1 VVWLSRDGFIIH
13 KNRMKKKLSHPPK
26 FGHWLL
32 SRIYGGGDHYTLI
45 GDFGEVY
52 SSIAK
57 EKGEYSASLWY
68 WGQILKLIPIFISNS
83 IYWSAQMIKNY
94 LKVALRNIRRHKGFS
109 FINIAGLA
117 IGLACCL
124 LITIWVLDEL
134 SYDKFHENA
143 TNLYRVEEDQHY
155 SGRIFYVYVTPY
167 PLGPA
172 LKAEIPDIIDATR
185 VVWTGGVLFKYE
197 DNTFFEDN
205 GRAVDPSFL
214 KMFTYPLVKGDK
226 NTALDSPF
234 SAVMSENLAEKYF
247 GKEDAIG
254 KVITL
259 NNQYEFTVTGV
270 MENVPHNTE
279 LQFDFLVPY
288 EILKRTGQTR
298 EEDFGSNSIFTFV
311 QLADGTPAEQVNQKI
326 FGFIRT
332 KNPESRTDLRLM
344 PFTKLHLHQYFG
356 YEKGAGAIQYVYIF
370 SVIAFIVLLIACIN
384 FMNLSTARSA
394 NRAKEVGLRKVV
406 GAMKGH
412 LVRQFYGESVVYAFI
427 ALIIA
432 VGIVLL
438 LLPAFSNLASKEL
451 SWSVAGIETIL
462 IGLLGITLFTGFVA
476 GSYPAMFLSSFQPAR
491 VLKGG
496 LFSGSGGA
504 RFRRVLVVV
513 QFALSI
519 LLIIG
524 TVVVYQQQNY
534 IKNMRLGWDKEHLVY
549 IPLRA
554 DTKKS
559 YNALK
564 QDLIQNPLVLNVTGT
579 SQMPTHIGSNS
590 GGAQWEGKDP
600 ELQILIG
607 FNSVDFDFI
616 ETLKIE
622 MADGRSFDKE
632 YSSDRSRSWI
642 VNEEVAQLMDKESV
656 IGERFSHVG
665 VDGTIIGVM
674 KNFHYQTLKNKIEPL
689 AIAVDTEDLNYMIVR
704 IPPEQVSTSLGFI
717 ENTWKRVIPT
727 YPFEYRFM
735 DERYDMMYRTE
746 QRIGTLLRYFAVLAV
761 FVACLG
767 LFGLASFMAEK
778 RTKEIGIRKVLG
790 ASVTQITRL
799 MCREFF
805 LLVIGANVIAWPV
818 AYFVMRTWLES
829 YAYRADLGFFVF
841 LGAMLL
847 ALFVAIL
854 SVGYQAVRA
863 ARANPADSL
872 RYE

>member
-1 VVWLSRDGFIIH
+1 M
-13 KNRMKKKLSHPPK
+13 KNNPFAPPK

-32 SRIYGGGDHYTLI
+32 SRIYGGGDHFTLI

-52 SSIAK
+52 AELAK
-57 EKGEYSASLWY
+57 ERGRSAASLWY
-68 WGQILKLIPIFISNS
+68 WIQIFKLIPIFFSNS
-83 IYWSAQMIKNY
+83 VYWSVQMIKNY
-94 LKVALRNIRRHKGFS
+94 LKIAFRNIRRHKGFS

-143 TNLYRVEEDQHY
+143 ANLYRVEEDQHY
-155 SGRIFYVYVTPY
+155 SGRTFYVYVTPY

-172 LKAEIPDIIDATR
+172 LKAEIPEIMDATR
-185 VVWTGGVLFKYE
+185 VVWTGGVLFKYA
-197 DNTFFEDN
+197 DNTYFEDY

-214 KMFTYPLVKGDK
+214 KMFTYPLIKGDK

-234 SAVMSENLAEKYF
+234 SLVITENLADKYF
-247 GKEDAIG
+247 GQDDPIG
-254 KVITL
+254 KVVTV
-259 NNQYEFTVTGV
+259 NNKYEFTVTGIL
-270 MENVPHNTE
+270 ENIPHNSY
-279 LQFDFLVPY
+279 LQFDFLIPY
-288 EILKRTGQTR
+288 EIMKMSGQTR
-298 EEDFGSNSIFTFV
+298 EEDFGTNSIYTFV
-311 QLADGTPAEQVNQKI
+311 QLPDGTPLEQANQKI

-344 PFTKLHLHQYFG
+344 PYTKLHLHEFFG
-356 YEKGAGAIQYVYIF
+356 YEKGAGAVQYVYIF

-406 GAMKGH
+406 GAVKGH
-412 LVRQFYGESVVYAFI
+412 LMRQFYGESVVYAFI
-427 ALIIA
+427 ALIFA
-432 VGIVLL
+432 VGIVTL
-438 LLPAFSNLASKEL
+438 LLPAFSNLSGKEL
-451 SWSVAGIETIL
+451 SWSVAGIATIL
-462 IGLLGITLFTGFVA
+462 IGLVGITLFTGLVA

-491 VLKGG
+491 VLKGS
-496 LFSGSGGA
+496 LFSRSGGA
-504 RFRRVLVVV
+504 RFRRVLVVA

-524 TVVVYQQQNY
+524 TAVVYQQQNF
-534 IKNMRLGWDKEHLVY
+534 IKNMRLGWEREHLIY

-554 DTKKS
+554 DTRKS

-564 QDLIQNPLVLNVTGT
+564 QELIQNPQVLNVTGA
-579 SQMPTHIGSNS
+579 SQLPTHIGSNS

-607 FNSVDFDFI
+607 FNSVDFDFV

-622 MADGRSFDKE
+622 MAEGRSFDKE
-632 YSSDRSRSWI
+632 RTSDQSQAWL
-642 VNEEVAQLMDKESV
+642 VNEEVAKLMNKDSV

-665 VDGTIIGVM
+665 MDGTIIGVM

-689 AIAVDTEDLNYMIVR
+689 AIAVNHEALNYMIIR
-704 IPPEQVSTSLGFI
+704 IPPEEVSASLGFI
-717 ENTWKRVIPT
+717 EKTWKRVIPA

-735 DERYDMMYRTE
+735 DERYDRMYRTE

-778 RTKEIGIRKVLG
+778 RTKEIGIRKILG
-790 ASVTQITRL
+790 ASVMQVTRL
-799 MCREFF
+799 LCKEFF
-805 LLVIGANVIAWPV
+805 LLVIAANVIAWPA
-818 AYFVMRTWLES
+818 AYFIMRKWLQS
-829 YAYRADLGFFVF
+829 YAYRADLGFFLFV
-841 LGAMLL
+841 GAMLL

-854 SVGYQAVRA
+854 SVGYQAIRA
-863 ARANPADSL
+863 ARSNPADSL

>member
-1 VVWLSRDGFIIH
+1 
-13 KNRMKKKLSHPPK
+13 MKSCGPV
-26 FGHWLL
+26 
-32 SRIYGGGDHYTLI
+32 TLI

-52 SSIAK
+52 AEIANG
-57 EKGEYSASLWY
+57 KGETAASLWY
-68 WGQILKLIPIFISNS
+68 WGQIVKLIPLFLSNS
-83 IYWSAQMIKNY
+83 IYWSVQMIKNY

-143 TNLYRVEEDQHY
+143 ANLYRVEEDQHY

-172 LKAEIPDIIDATR
+172 LKAEIPEIIDATR
-185 VVWTGGVLFKYE
+185 VVWTRGLLFKYE
-197 DNTFFEDN
+197 DHTFFEDS

-234 SAVMSENLAEKYF
+234 SVVLSEDLAEKYF
-247 GKEDAIG
+247 GENEPIG

-270 MENVPHNTE
+270 LENIPHNTE

-288 EILKRTGQTR
+288 EILKRMGQTQ
-298 EEDFGSNSIFTFV
+298 EEDFGSNSIYTFV
-311 QLADGTPAEQVNQKI
+311 QLPDGTPPEHVNQKI

-332 KNPESRTDLRLM
+332 KLPESRTDLRLM
-344 PFTKLHLHQYFG
+344 PFTRLHLHQFFG

-370 SVIAFIVLLIACIN
+370 SIIAFIVLLIACIN

-406 GAMKGH
+406 GAVKGH

-427 ALIIA
+427 ALIFA
-432 VGIVLL
+432 VGIVTL

-462 IGLLGITLFTGFVA
+462 IGLLGITLFTGLVA
-476 GSYPAMFLSSFQPAR
+476 GSYPAMFLSAFQPAR
-491 VLKGG
+491 VLKGN
-496 LFSGSGGA
+496 LFSGSGGSL
-504 RFRRVLVVV
+504 FRRVLVVV

-524 TVVVYQQQNY
+524 TGIVYQQQNY

-559 YNALK
+559 YNVLK
-564 QDLIQNPLVLNVTGT
+564 QELIQNPQVLNVTGT
-579 SQMPTHIGSNS
+579 SQLPTHIGSNS

-600 ELQILIG
+600 EFQILIG
-607 FNSVDFDFI
+607 FNAVDFDFT
-616 ETLKIE
+616 ETLKID
-622 MADGRSFDKE
+622 MVDGRRFSKE
-632 YSSDRSRSWI
+632 YTSDLSKAWI
-642 VNEEVAQLMDKESV
+642 VNEEVASLMNKDSV

-665 VDGTIIGVM
+665 EDGTIVGVM

-689 AIAVDTEDLNYMIVR
+689 AINVSLNRLNYLIAR
-704 IPPEQVSTSLGFI
+704 IPPEEVSASLGFI
-717 ENTWKRVIPT
+717 EKTWKRIIPN

-735 DERYDMMYRTE
+735 DERYDMMYRSE
-746 QRIGTLLRYFAVLAV
+746 QRIGTLLRYFAILAV

-778 RTKEIGIRKVLG
+778 RTKEIGIRKILG
-790 ASVTQITRL
+790 ASVIQVTRL
-799 MCREFF
+799 LCREFF
-805 LLVIGANVIAWPV
+805 LLVFVANVIAWPA
-818 AYFVMRTWLES
+818 AYFIMRKWLQS
-829 YAYRADLGFFVF
+829 YAYRADMGYFVF
-841 LGAMLL
+841 IGAMLL

>member
-1 VVWLSRDGFIIH
+1 
-13 KNRMKKKLSHPPK
+13 MKDRGIKPPR

-32 SRIYGGGDHYTLI
+32 CRIYGKGDHFTLI
-45 GDFGEVY
+45 GDFGEFYEEV
-52 SSIAK
+52 ARD
-57 EKGEYSASLWY
+57 KGRLSAFLWY
-68 WGQILKLIPIFISNS
+68 WSQIIRLLPTIISNNL
-83 IYWSAQMIKNY
+83 YWSVQMIKNY
-94 LKVALRNIRRHKGFS
+94 LKVALRNIRRYKGYS

-143 TNLYRVEEDQHY
+143 ANLYRVEEDQHY

-172 LKAEIPDIIDATR
+172 LKTEIPEIVDATR
-185 VVWTGGVLFKYE
+185 VVWPGGILFKYA

-214 KMFTYPLVKGDK
+214 KMFTFPLIRGDE
-226 NTALDSPF
+226 NTALDSPY
-234 SAVMSENLAEKYF
+234 SLLLAENLAKKYF
-247 GKEDAIG
+247 GEDDPIG
-254 KVITL
+254 KVVTL
-259 NNQYEFTVTGV
+259 NNQHEFTVRGV
-270 MENVPHNTE
+270 FENIPHNSY
-279 LQFDFLVPY
+279 LQFDFLIPY
-288 EILKRTGQTR
+288 EILKNSGQTR
-298 EEDFGSNSIFTFV
+298 EEDFGTNSIYTFV
-311 QLADGTPAEQVNQKI
+311 QLPDSTPPEQANQKI

-332 KNPESRTDLRLM
+332 KVPESRTDLRLM
-344 PFTKLHLHQYFG
+344 PYTKLHLHEFFG

-370 SVIAFIVLLIACIN
+370 SIIAFFVLLIACIN

-406 GAMKGH
+406 GALKRH
-412 LVRQFYGESVVYAFI
+412 LIRQFYGESVVYAFI
-427 ALIIA
+427 ALVFA
-432 VGIVLL
+432 VGIVTL
-438 LLPAFSNLASKEL
+438 LLPAFSNLSGKEL
-451 SWSVAGIETIL
+451 SWNVAGVATVL
-462 IGLLGITLFTGFVA
+462 IGLLGITLFTGLVA
-476 GSYPAMFLSSFQPAR
+476 GSYPAVVLSAFQPAR

-496 LFSGSGGA
+496 AWSGSGGA

-524 TVVVYQQQNY
+524 TAVVYQQLNY
-534 IKNMRLGWDKEHLVY
+534 IKTMRLGWDKEHLVY

-559 YNALK
+559 YSALK
-564 QDLIQNPLVLNVTGT
+564 QELIQNPQILNVTGT
-579 SQMPTHIGSNS
+579 SQLPIYISSNS

-607 FNSVDFDFI
+607 FNAVDFDFI

-622 MADGRSFDKE
+622 MADGRSFDKK
-632 YSSDRSRSWI
+632 YTSDQSQSWI
-642 VNEEVAQLMDKESV
+642 VNEEVAKLMNKDSV

-665 VDGTIIGVM
+665 VEGTIVGVM
-674 KNFHYQTLKNKIEPL
+674 KNFNYQSLRNKIEPL
-689 AIAVDTEDLNYMIVR
+689 AIVVDQNSLNYMIIR
-704 IPPEQVSTSLGFI
+704 IPPEEVSVSLGFI
-717 ENTWKRVIPT
+717 EKTWKRIMPS

-735 DERYDMMYRTE
+735 DDRYNMMYRSE
-746 QRIGTLLRYFAVLAV
+746 ERIGTLLRYFAVLAV

-790 ASVTQITRL
+790 ASVSQVTRL
-799 MCREFF
+799 LCKEFF
-805 LLVIGANVIAWPV
+805 LLVLMANVIAWPA
-818 AYFVMRTWLES
+818 AYFVMRKWLQS
-829 YAYRADLGFFVF
+829 YAYRVDLGYFVF
-841 LGAMLL
+841 IGALLL
-847 ALFVAIL
+847 ALFVALL
-854 SVGYQAVRA
+854 SVGYQAIRA
-863 ARANPADSL
+863 ARANPAESL

>member
-1 VVWLSRDGFIIH
+1 MRDQ
-13 KNRMKKKLSHPPK
+13 NVHPPR

-32 SRIYGGGDHYTLI
+32 CRIYEKGDHFTLI
-45 GDFGEVY
+45 GDFGEIY
-52 SSIAK
+52 EEMIND
-57 EKGEYSASLWY
+57 KGKTSAFLWY
-68 WGQILKLIPIFISNS
+68 WGQIIRLLPSIISNNV
-83 IYWSAQMIKNY
+83 YWSVQMVKNY
-94 LKVALRNIRRHKGFS
+94 LKVALRNIRRYKGYS

-134 SYDKFHENA
+134 SYDRFHENSA
-143 TNLYRVEEDQHY
+143 NLYRVEEDQHY

-172 LKAEIPDIIDATR
+172 LKAEIPEIMDATR
-185 VVWTGGVLFKYE
+185 VVWPGGVLFKRG
-197 DNTFFEDN
+197 DNSFFEDN

-214 KMFTYPLVKGDK
+214 KMFTYPLIKGDK
-226 NTALDSPF
+226 NSALDSPY
-234 SAVMSENLAEKYF
+234 SLLITEDLAKKYF
-247 GKEDAIG
+247 GEDNPIG

-259 NNQYEFTVTGV
+259 NNQHEFTVTGV
-270 MENVPHNTE
+270 LENIPHNSY
-279 LQFDFLVPY
+279 LQFDFLFPY
-288 EILKRTGQTR
+288 EILKRSGQTR
-298 EEDFGSNSIFTFV
+298 EQDFGTNSIYTFV
-311 QLADGTPAEQVNQKI
+311 QLPDGTPLGQANQKI

-332 KNPESRTDLRLM
+332 KIPESRTDLRLM
-344 PFTKLHLHQYFG
+344 AFTRLHLHEFFG
-356 YEKGAGAIQYVYIF
+356 YEKSAGAIQYVYIF

-406 GAMKGH
+406 GAVKGH

-427 ALIIA
+427 ALVFA
-432 VGIVLL
+432 VGIVTL
-438 LLPAFSNLASKEL
+438 LLPAFSHLSGKEL
-451 SWSVAGIETIL
+451 SWGVAGIATVL
-462 IGLLGITLFTGFVA
+462 IGLAGITLFTGLVA
-476 GSYPAMFLSSFQPAR
+476 GSYPAMFLSAFQPAR
-491 VLKGG
+491 VLKGS

-524 TVVVYQQQNY
+524 TAVVYQQLNY
-534 IKNMRLGWDKEHLVY
+534 IKTIRLGWDKEHLVY

-559 YNALK
+559 YSALK
-564 QDLIQNPLVLNVTGT
+564 QALIQNPQVLNVSGT
-579 SQMPTHIGSNS
+579 SQLPTYIGSNS

-607 FNSVDFDFI
+607 FNAVDFDFT

-622 MADGRSFDKE
+622 MAEGRSFDKE
-632 YSSDRSRSWI
+632 YAADHSKSWI
-642 VNEEVAQLMDKESV
+642 VNEEVAKLMDKDSV

-665 VDGTIIGVM
+665 VEGTIIGVM
-674 KNFHYQTLKNKIEPL
+674 KNFHYQNLRNKIEPL
-689 AIAVDTEDLNYMIVR
+689 AIVVDQDSLNYMIIR
-704 IPPEQVSTSLGFI
+704 IPPEGVSISLGFI
-717 ENTWKRVIPT
+717 EKTWKQIIPN

-735 DERYDMMYRTE
+735 DDRYDMMYRSE
-746 QRIGTLLRYFAVLAV
+746 ERIGTLLRYFAVLAV

-790 ASVTQITRL
+790 ASVPQITRL
-799 MCREFF
+799 LCKEFF
-805 LLVIGANVIAWPV
+805 LLVLMANVIAWPA
-818 AYFVMRTWLES
+818 AYFIMRKWLQS
-829 YAYRADLGFFVF
+829 YAYRVDLGYFAFI
-841 LGAMLL
+841 GAMLL

-854 SVGYQAVRA
+854 SVSYQAIRA
-863 ARANPADSL
+863 ARANPAESL

>member
-1 VVWLSRDGFIIH
+1 
-13 KNRMKKKLSHPPK
+13 MKKRLFSPPK

-32 SRIYGGGDHYTLI
+32 SRIYGGSDHFTLI

-52 SSIAK
+52 SYIAK
-57 EKGEYSASLWY
+57 EKGESAASLWY
-68 WGQILKLIPIFISNS
+68 WGQIVKLIPLFISNS
-83 IYWSAQMIKNY
+83 IYWSVQMIKNY

-134 SYDKFHENA
+134 SYDEFHENA
-143 TNLYRVEEDQHY
+143 ANLYRVEEDQHY
-155 SGRIFYVYVTPY
+155 SDRIFYVYVTPY

-172 LKAEIPDIIDATR
+172 LKTEVADIIDATR

-234 SAVMSENLAEKYF
+234 SAVLSEDLAEKYF
-247 GKEDAIG
+247 GDEDPIG

-259 NNQYEFTVTGV
+259 NNKYEFTVTGV
-270 MENVPHNTE
+270 MENIPHNTY
-279 LQFDFLVPY
+279 LRFDFLVPY

-298 EEDFGSNSIFTFV
+298 EEDFGSNSIYTFV
-311 QLADGTPAEQVNQKI
+311 QLADGTPAEQVNQQI
-326 FGFIRT
+326 SGFIKT
-332 KNPESRTDLRLM
+332 KVPESRTELRLM
-344 PFTKLHLHQYFG
+344 PFTKLHLHEFFG

-406 GAMKGH
+406 GALKGH

-427 ALIIA
+427 ALIFA
-432 VGIVLL
+432 VGIVTL
-438 LLPAFSNLASKEL
+438 LLPAFSRLSSKEL
-451 SWSVAGIETIL
+451 SWGVAGIETIFL
-462 IGLLGITLFTGFVA
+462 GLLGITLFTGLVA
-476 GSYPAMFLSSFQPAR
+476 GSYPAMFLSAFQPAR
-491 VLKGG
+491 VLKGS
-496 LFSGSGGA
+496 LFSGSGGSL
-504 RFRRVLVVV
+504 FRRVLVVV

-524 TVVVYQQQNY
+524 TAVVYQQQSY
-534 IKNMRLGWDKEHLVY
+534 IKNMRLGWNKEQLVY
-549 IPLRA
+549 LPLRA
-554 DTKKS
+554 DTRKS
-559 YNALK
+559 YNTLK
-564 QDLIQNPLVLNVTGT
+564 QELIQIPQVLNVTGT
-579 SQMPTHIGSNS
+579 SQLPTHIGSNS
-590 GGAQWEGKDP
+590 SDAQWEGKDP
-600 ELQILIG
+600 EFSILIG
-607 FNSVDFDFI
+607 FNPVDFDFT

-622 MADGRSFDKE
+622 MAEGRSFDKE
-632 YSSDRSRSWI
+632 HTSDLSQSWV
-642 VNEEVAQLMDKESV
+642 VNEEVAKLMNKDSV
-656 IGERFSHVG
+656 IGEKFNFQG
-665 VDGTIIGVM
+665 IDGTIVGVM
-674 KNFHYQTLKNKIEPL
+674 KNFHYQTLKNEIEPL
-689 AIAVDTEDLNYMIVR
+689 AIAVGPDYLNYMIVR
-704 IPPEQVSTSLGFI
+704 IPPEGVSTSLGFI
-717 ENTWKRVIPT
+717 EKTWKRVIPT
-727 YPFEYRFM
+727 FPFEYHFM
-735 DERYDMMYRTE
+735 DERYDMMYRAE

-778 RTKEIGIRKVLG
+778 RTKEIGIRKILG
-790 ASVTQITRL
+790 ASVVQVTRL
-799 MCREFF
+799 LCKEFF
-805 LLVIGANVIAWPV
+805 VLVFVANVIAWPA
-818 AYFVMRTWLES
+818 AYFAMRKWLQS
-829 YAYRADLGFFVF
+829 YAYRVDLGYFVF
-841 LGAMLL
+841 FGAMLL

-854 SVGYQAVRA
+854 SVGYQAIRA

>member
-1 VVWLSRDGFIIH
+1 MR
-13 KNRMKKKLSHPPK
+13 KKPITPPK
-26 FGHWLL
+26 LGHWLL
-32 SRIYGGGDHYTLI
+32 SRFYAGGDHFTLV

-52 SSIAK
+52 AEIAE
-57 EKGEYSASLWY
+57 EKGINKASLWY
-68 WGQILKLIPIFISNS
+68 WGQFMKLLPLFISNS
-83 IYWSAQMIKNY
+83 IYWSFQMIKNY
-94 LKVALRNIRRHKGFS
+94 LKVALRSIRRHKGFS

-143 TNLYRVEEDQHY
+143 ANLYRVEEDQHY
-155 SGRIFYVYVTPY
+155 SERIFYVYVTPY

-172 LKAEIPDIIDATR
+172 LKTEIADIIDATR
-185 VVWTGGVLFKYE
+185 VVWPGGVLFKYE

-214 KMFTYPLVKGDK
+214 KMFTFPLVKGDK

-234 SAVMSENLAEKYF
+234 SAVISEDLAEKYF
-247 GKEDAIG
+247 GEDDPLG

-259 NNQYEFTVTGV
+259 NNQYKFTVTGV
-270 MENVPHNTE
+270 LKNIPHNTY

-298 EEDFGSNSIFTFV
+298 EEDFGSNSIYTFV
-311 QLADGTPAEQVNQKI
+311 QLADGTPAEQVNQQI
-326 FGFIRT
+326 SGFIKT
-332 KNPESRTDLRLM
+332 KLPESRTELRLM
-344 PFTKLHLHQYFG
+344 PFSKLHLHEFFG

-370 SVIAFIVLLIACIN
+370 SIIAFIVLLIACIN

-406 GAMKGH
+406 GAIKGH
-412 LVRQFYGESVVYAFI
+412 LIRQFYGESVVYAFI
-427 ALIIA
+427 ALIFA
-432 VGIVLL
+432 AGIVTL
-438 LLPAFSNLASKEL
+438 LLPAFSNLSGKEL
-451 SWSVAGIETIL
+451 SWGVAGIETIL
-462 IGLLGITLFTGFVA
+462 VGLLGITLFTGFVA

-491 VLKGG
+491 VLKGS
-496 LFSGSGGA
+496 LFSGSGGSL
-504 RFRRVLVVV
+504 FRRILVVV

-524 TVVVYQQQNY
+524 TAVVYQQQGY
-534 IKNMRLGWDKEHLVY
+534 IKSMRLGWDREHLVY

-554 DTKKS
+554 DTRKS
-559 YNALK
+559 YNVLK
-564 QDLIQNPLVLNVTGT
+564 QELVRNPQVLNVTGT
-579 SQMPTHIGSNS
+579 SQLPTHIGSNS
-590 GGAQWEGKDP
+590 AGAEWEGKDP
-600 ELQILIG
+600 EFSILIG
-607 FNSVDFDFI
+607 FNSVDFDFT

-622 MADGRSFDKE
+622 MAEGRSFDKE
-632 YSSDRSRSWI
+632 HTSDLSRSWI
-642 VNEEVAQLMDKESV
+642 VNEEVAKLMSKDSV
-656 IGERFSHVG
+656 IGEGFNFQG
-665 VDGTIIGVM
+665 IDGTIVGVM
-674 KNFHYQTLKNKIEPL
+674 KNFHYQTLKNKIEP
-689 AIAVDTEDLNYMIVR
+689 IAFAVNQDYLNYMIIR
-704 IPPEQVSTSLGFI
+704 IPPENIPSSLGII
-717 ENTWKRVIPT
+717 EKTWKRVIPT

-735 DERYDMMYRTE
+735 DERFDMMYRTE
-746 QRIGTLLRYFAVLAV
+746 QRIGTLLKYFAILAV

-790 ASVTQITRL
+790 ASVAQIARL

-805 LLVIGANVIAWPV
+805 LLVIVANVIAWPT
-818 AYFVMRTWLES
+818 AYLVMRKWLQS
-829 YAYRADLGFFVF
+829 YAYRTDLGFFVF
-841 LGAMLL
+841 IGAMLL

-854 SVGYQAVRA
+854 SVSYQAIRA

>member
-1 VVWLSRDGFIIH
+1 
-13 KNRMKKKLSHPPK
+13 MKTKSNTPPK

-32 SRIYGGGDHYTLI
+32 SRIYGGGDHFTLV

-52 SSIAK
+52 AELAEDKGSSA
-57 EKGEYSASLWY
+57 ARLWY
-68 WGQILKLIPIFISNS
+68 WVQICKLIPIFLSHS
-83 IYWSAQMIKNY
+83 FYWSVQMIKNY
-94 LKVALRNIRRHKGFS
+94 LKVAFRNIRRHKGFS

-134 SYDKFHENA
+134 SYDRFHENA
-143 TNLYRVEEDQHY
+143 ANLYRVEEDQHY

-172 LKAEIPDIIDATR
+172 LKAEIPEIMDATR
-185 VVWTGGVLFKYE
+185 LVWAGGVLFKYGE
-197 DNTFFEDN
+197 HTFFEDN

-214 KMFTYPLVKGDK
+214 KMFTYPLINGDK
-226 NTALDSPF
+226 NSALDSPF
-234 SAVMSENLAEKYF
+234 SLIITENLANKYF
-247 GKEDAIG
+247 GEDDPIG
-254 KVITL
+254 KVVTV
-259 NNQYEFTVTGV
+259 NNKYEFTVTGV
-270 MENVPHNTE
+270 LKNIPHNTY

-311 QLADGTPAEQVNQKI
+311 QLPDGTSMEQANEKI

-344 PFTKLHLHQYFG
+344 PFTKLHLHEFFG

-406 GAMKGH
+406 GAVKGH
-412 LVRQFYGESVVYAFI
+412 LVRQFYGESVVYALI
-427 ALIIA
+427 ALIFA
-432 VGIVLL
+432 VGIVTL
-438 LLPAFSNLASKEL
+438 LLPAFSNLSGKEL
-451 SWSVAGIETIL
+451 SWSVAGIATIL
-462 IGLLGITLFTGFVA
+462 IGLLGITLFTGLVA
-476 GSYPAMFLSSFQPAR
+476 GSYPAMFLSAFQPAR

-496 LFSGSGGA
+496 LLSGTGGA
-504 RFRRVLVVV
+504 RFRRVLVVA

-524 TVVVYQQQNY
+524 TAVVYQQQNF
-534 IKNMRLGWDKEHLVY
+534 IKNMRLGWDREHLVY
-549 IPLRA
+549 VPLRA

-564 QDLIQNPLVLNVTGT
+564 QELIQDPRVLNVTGT
-579 SQMPTHIGSNS
+579 SQLPTHIGSNS
-590 GGAQWEGKDP
+590 GGAQWDGKDP

-607 FNSVDFDFI
+607 FNAVDFDFP

-622 MADGRSFDKE
+622 MSEGRTFDKE
-632 YSSDRSRSWI
+632 YTSDHSKSWI
-642 VNEEVAQLMDKESV
+642 VNEEVAKLMDKDSV
-656 IGERFSHVG
+656 VGERFRHVG
-665 VDGTIIGVM
+665 VEGTIIGVM
-674 KNFHYQTLKNKIEPL
+674 KNFHYQTLRNKIEPL
-689 AIAVDTEDLNYMIVR
+689 AIVVDQDSLNYMIIR
-704 IPPEQVSTSLGFI
+704 IPPEEVSASLGVI
-717 ENTWKRVIPT
+717 ENTWKRVVPA

-735 DERYDMMYRTE
+735 DERFDRMYRTE
-746 QRIGTLLRYFAVLAV
+746 QRIGTLLRYFAALAV

-790 ASVTQITRL
+790 ASVAQVTRL
-799 MCREFF
+799 LCKEFF
-805 LLVIGANVIAWPV
+805 LLVLAANVIAWPA
-818 AYFVMRTWLES
+818 AYFIMRKWLQS
-829 YAYRADLGFFVF
+829 YAYRTDLGFFVF
-841 LGAMLL
+841 IGAMFL
-847 ALFVAIL
+847 ALLVAIL
-854 SVGYQAVRA
+854 SVGYQAIRA
-863 ARANPADSL
+863 ARSNPADSL

>member
-1 VVWLSRDGFIIH
+1 
-13 KNRMKKKLSHPPK
+13 MKDKLFSPPK

-32 SRIYGGGDHYTLI
+32 SRIYGGGDHFTLV

-52 SSIAK
+52 AEIAK
-57 EKGEYSASLWY
+57 NKGETVASLWY
-68 WGQILKLIPIFISNS
+68 WGQIVKLIPLFLSNS
-83 IYWSAQMIKNY
+83 IYWSVQMIKNY

-143 TNLYRVEEDQHY
+143 DNLYRVEEDQHY

-172 LKAEIPDIIDATR
+172 LKEEIPEIIDATR

-214 KMFTYPLVKGDK
+214 KIFTYPLVKGDK

-234 SAVMSENLAEKYF
+234 SAVLSEDLAEKYF
-247 GKEDAIG
+247 GEDDPIG

-259 NNQYEFTVTGV
+259 NNQYDFTVTGV
-270 MENVPHNTE
+270 LENIPHNTY

-298 EEDFGSNSIFTFV
+298 EEDFGTNSIYTFV
-311 QLADGTPAEQVNQKI
+311 QVADGTPVEEVNQKI

-344 PFTKLHLHQYFG
+344 SFTKLHLHEFFG

-370 SVIAFIVLLIACIN
+370 SIIAFIVLLIACIN

-406 GAMKGH
+406 GAVKGH

-427 ALIIA
+427 ALIFA
-432 VGIVLL
+432 VGIVTL
-438 LLPAFSNLASKEL
+438 LLPAFSHLSGKEL
-451 SWSVAGIETIL
+451 SWSVAGIGTVL
-462 IGLLGITLFTGFVA
+462 IGLLSITLFTGLVA
-476 GSYPAMFLSSFQPAR
+476 GSYPAMFLSAFQPVK
-491 VLKGG
+491 VLKGS
-496 LFSGSGGA
+496 LFSGTGGA
-504 RFRRVLVVV
+504 RFRRVLVVT

-524 TVVVYQQQNY
+524 TAVVYQQQNY
-534 IKNMRLGWDKEHLVY
+534 IKNMRLGWDKEHLIY

-559 YNALK
+559 YNVLK
-564 QDLIQNPLVLNVTGT
+564 ENLIQNPRVLNVTGT
-579 SQMPTHIGSNS
+579 SQLPTHIGSNS
-590 GGAQWEGKDP
+590 GGADWEGKDP
-600 ELQILIG
+600 EFQILIG
-607 FNSVDFDFI
+607 FNSVDFDFT

-622 MADGRSFDKE
+622 LVEGRSFDKE
-632 YSSDRSRSWI
+632 HTSDLSQAWI
-642 VNEEVAQLMDKESV
+642 VNEEVAKLMNKDSV

-665 VDGTIIGVM
+665 VNGTIIGVM

-689 AIAVDTEDLNYMIVR
+689 AIAVDPDDLNYMIIR
-704 IPPEQVSTSLGFI
+704 IPPEEVSSSLGFI
-717 ENTWKRVIPT
+717 ENTWKRTIPD

-746 QRIGTLLRYFAVLAV
+746 QRIGTLLRYFAILAV

-790 ASVTQITRL
+790 ASVVQVTRL
-799 MCREFF
+799 LCKEFF
-805 LLVIGANVIAWPV
+805 VLVLVANVIAWPA
-818 AYFVMRTWLES
+818 AYFIMRKWLQS

-841 LGAMLL
+841 IGAMLL

-854 SVGYQAVRA
+854 SVGYQAIRA
-863 ARANPADSL
+863 ARSNPADSL

>member
-1 VVWLSRDGFIIH
+1 MRDQ
-13 KNRMKKKLSHPPK
+13 NAHPPR

-32 SRIYGGGDHYTLI
+32 CRIYEKGDHFTLI
-45 GDFGEVY
+45 GDFDE
-52 SSIAK
+52 IC
-57 EKGEYSASLWY
+57 EEMTNDKGKISAFLWY
-68 WGQILKLIPIFISNS
+68 WGQIIRLLPSIISNNV
-83 IYWSAQMIKNY
+83 YWSVQMVKNY
-94 LKVALRNIRRHKGFS
+94 LKVALRNIRRYKGYS

-134 SYDKFHENA
+134 SYDRFHENSA
-143 TNLYRVEEDQHY
+143 NLYRVEEDQHY

-172 LKAEIPDIIDATR
+172 LKAEIPEIMDATR
-185 VVWTGGVLFKYE
+185 VVWPGGVLFKRG
-197 DNTFFEDN
+197 DNSFFEDN

-214 KMFTYPLVKGDK
+214 KMFTYPLIKGDK
-226 NTALDSPF
+226 NSALDSPY
-234 SAVMSENLAEKYF
+234 SLLITEDLAKKYF
-247 GKEDAIG
+247 GEDNPIG

-259 NNQYEFTVTGV
+259 NNQHEFTVTGV
-270 MENVPHNTE
+270 LENIPHNSY
-279 LQFDFLVPY
+279 LQFDFLIPY
-288 EILKRTGQTR
+288 EILKRAGQTR
-298 EEDFGSNSIFTFV
+298 EQDFGTNSIYTFV
-311 QLADGTPAEQVNQKI
+311 QLPDGTPLEQANQKI

-344 PFTKLHLHQYFG
+344 PFTRLHLHEFFG
-356 YEKGAGAIQYVYIF
+356 YEKSAGAIQYVYIF

-406 GAMKGH
+406 GAVKGH

-427 ALIIA
+427 ALVFA
-432 VGIVLL
+432 VGIVTL
-438 LLPAFSNLASKEL
+438 LLPAFSHLSGKEL
-451 SWSVAGIETIL
+451 SWGVAGIATVL
-462 IGLLGITLFTGFVA
+462 IGLAGITLFTGLVA
-476 GSYPAMFLSSFQPAR
+476 GSYPAMFMSAFQPAR
-491 VLKGG
+491 VLKGS

-524 TVVVYQQQNY
+524 TAVVYRQMNY
-534 IKNMRLGWDKEHLVY
+534 IKNIRLGWDREHLVY

-559 YNALK
+559 YSALK
-564 QDLIQNPLVLNVTGT
+564 QELIQNPQILNVTGT
-579 SQMPTHIGSNS
+579 SQLPTYIGSNS

-607 FNSVDFDFI
+607 FNAVDFDFT

-622 MADGRSFDKE
+622 MAEGRSFDKK
-632 YSSDRSRSWI
+632 YTADHSKSWI
-642 VNEEVAQLMDKESV
+642 VNEEVAKLMDKDSV

-665 VDGTIIGVM
+665 VEGTIIGVM
-674 KNFHYQTLKNKIEPL
+674 KNFHYQNLRNKIEPL
-689 AIAVDTEDLNYMIVR
+689 AIVVDQDSLNYMIIR
-704 IPPEQVSTSLGFI
+704 IPPEGVSSSLGFI
-717 ENTWKRVIPT
+717 EKTWKQIIPN

-735 DERYDMMYRTE
+735 DDRYDMMYRSE
-746 QRIGTLLRYFAVLAV
+746 ERIGTLLRYFAVLAV

-790 ASVTQITRL
+790 ASIPQITRL
-799 MCREFF
+799 LCKEFF
-805 LLVIGANVIAWPV
+805 LLVLMANVIAWPA
-818 AYFVMRTWLES
+818 AYFIMRKWLQS
-829 YAYRADLGFFVF
+829 YAYRVDLGYFAFV
-841 LGAMLL
+841 GAMVL

-854 SVGYQAVRA
+854 SVGYQAIRA
-863 ARANPADSL
+863 ARANPAESL

>member
-1 VVWLSRDGFIIH
+1 
-13 KNRMKKKLSHPPK
+13 MKDKLFSPPK

-32 SRIYGGGDHYTLI
+32 SRIYGGGDHFTLV

-52 SSIAK
+52 AEIAK
-57 EKGEYSASLWY
+57 NKGEMAASLWY
-68 WGQILKLIPIFISNS
+68 WGQIVKLIPLFLSNS
-83 IYWSAQMIKNY
+83 IYWSVQMIKNY

-143 TNLYRVEEDQHY
+143 DNLYRVEEDQHY

-172 LKAEIPDIIDATR
+172 LKEEIPEIIDATR

-214 KMFTYPLVKGDK
+214 KIFTYPLVKGDK

-234 SAVMSENLAEKYF
+234 SAVLSEDLAEKYF
-247 GKEDAIG
+247 GEDDPIG

-259 NNQYEFTVTGV
+259 NNQYDFTVTGV
-270 MENVPHNTE
+270 LENIPHNTY

-298 EEDFGSNSIFTFV
+298 EEDFGTNSIYTFV
-311 QLADGTPAEQVNQKI
+311 QVADGTPVEEVNQKI

-344 PFTKLHLHQYFG
+344 SFTKLHLHEFFG

-370 SVIAFIVLLIACIN
+370 SIIAFIVLLIACIN

-406 GAMKGH
+406 GAVKGH

-427 ALIIA
+427 ALIFA
-432 VGIVLL
+432 VGIVTL
-438 LLPAFSNLASKEL
+438 LLPAFSHLSGKEL
-451 SWSVAGIETIL
+451 SWSVAGIGTVL
-462 IGLLGITLFTGFVA
+462 IGLLSITLFTGLVA
-476 GSYPAMFLSSFQPAR
+476 GSYPAMFLSAFQPVK
-491 VLKGG
+491 VLKGS
-496 LFSGSGGA
+496 LFSGTGGA
-504 RFRRVLVVV
+504 RFRRVLVVT

-524 TVVVYQQQNY
+524 TAVVYQQQNY
-534 IKNMRLGWDKEHLVY
+534 IKNMRLGWDKEHLIY

-559 YNALK
+559 YNVLK
-564 QDLIQNPLVLNVTGT
+564 ENLIQNPRVLNVTGT
-579 SQMPTHIGSNS
+579 SQLPTHIGSNS
-590 GGAQWEGKDP
+590 GGADWEGKDP
-600 ELQILIG
+600 EFQILIG
-607 FNSVDFDFI
+607 FNSVDFDFT

-622 MADGRSFDKE
+622 LVEGRSFDKE
-632 YSSDRSRSWI
+632 HTSDLSQAWI
-642 VNEEVAQLMDKESV
+642 VNEEVAKLMNKDSV

-665 VDGTIIGVM
+665 VNGTIIGVM

-689 AIAVDTEDLNYMIVR
+689 AIAVDPDDLNYMIIR
-704 IPPEQVSTSLGFI
+704 IPPEEVSSSLGFI
-717 ENTWKRVIPT
+717 ENTWKRTIPD

-746 QRIGTLLRYFAVLAV
+746 QRIGTLLRYFAILAV

-790 ASVTQITRL
+790 ASVVQVTRL
-799 MCREFF
+799 LCKEFF
-805 LLVIGANVIAWPV
+805 VLVLVANVIAWPA
-818 AYFVMRTWLES
+818 AYFIMRKWLQS

-841 LGAMLL
+841 IGAMLL

-854 SVGYQAVRA
+854 SVGYQAIRA
-863 ARANPADSL
+863 ARSNPADSL

>member
-1 VVWLSRDGFIIH
+1 
-13 KNRMKKKLSHPPK
+13 MKKNNATPLKL
-26 FGHWLL
+26 GHWLL
-32 SRIYGGGDHYTLI
+32 SRIYGRGDHFTLI
-45 GDFGEVY
+45 GDFGEIY
-52 SSIAK
+52 TEIAN
-57 EKGEYSASLWY
+57 ERGESAASLWY
-68 WGQILKLIPIFISNS
+68 WGQIVKLIPLFLSNS
-83 IYWSAQMIKNY
+83 IYWSVQMIKNY

-143 TNLYRVEEDQHY
+143 TNLYRVEEDQTY
-155 SGRIFYVYVTPY
+155 SERIFYVYVTPY

-172 LKAEIPDIIDATR
+172 LKTEIADIIDATR

-234 SAVMSENLAEKYF
+234 SAVLSEDLAEKYF
-247 GKEDAIG
+247 GEDDPIG

-259 NNQYEFTVTGV
+259 NNKYEFTVTGV
-270 MENVPHNTE
+270 MENIPHNTY

-298 EEDFGSNSIFTFV
+298 EEDFGSNSIYTFV
-311 QLADGTPAEQVNQKI
+311 QLADGTPAEQVNQQI
-326 FGFIRT
+326 SGFIKT
-332 KNPESRTDLRLM
+332 KVPQSRTELRLM
-344 PFTKLHLHQYFG
+344 PFTKLHLHEFFG
-356 YEKGAGAIQYVYIF
+356 YEKSAGAIQYVYIF

-406 GAMKGH
+406 GAVKGH
-412 LVRQFYGESVVYAFI
+412 LIRQFYGESVVYAFI
-427 ALIIA
+427 ALIFA
-432 VGIVLL
+432 VGIVTL

-451 SWSVAGIETIL
+451 SWSVTGIETIL
-462 IGLLGITLFTGFVA
+462 LGLLGITLFTGLVA
-476 GSYPAMFLSSFQPAR
+476 GSYPAMFLSAFQPAR
-491 VLKGG
+491 VLKGS
-496 LFSGSGGA
+496 LFSGSGGSL
-504 RFRRVLVVV
+504 FRRILVVI

-524 TVVVYQQQNY
+524 TAVVYQQQNY

-554 DTKKS
+554 DTRKS
-559 YNALK
+559 YDALK
-564 QDLIQNPLVLNVTGT
+564 QELIQSPKVLNITGT
-579 SQMPTHIGSNS
+579 SQLPTHIGSNS
-590 GGAQWEGKDP
+590 AGARWEGKDP
-600 ELQILIG
+600 EFSILIG
-607 FNSVDFDFI
+607 FNSVDFDFTK
-616 ETLKIE
+616 TLKIE
-622 MADGRSFDKE
+622 MAEGRSFNKE
-632 YSSDRSRSWI
+632 YVSDQSQAWI
-642 VNEEVAQLMDKESV
+642 VNEEVAKLMDKDSV
-656 IGERFSHVG
+656 IGEGFSFQG
-665 VDGTIIGVM
+665 IDGTIVGVM

-689 AIAVDTEDLNYMIVR
+689 AIKVNPDNLNYMIVR
-704 IPPEQVSTSLGFI
+704 IPPEDVSASLGFI
-717 ENTWKRVIPT
+717 EKTWKRVIPT
-727 YPFEYRFM
+727 FPFEYRFM
-735 DERYDMMYRTE
+735 DERFDMMYRTE
-746 QRIGTLLRYFAVLAV
+746 QRIGTLLKYFAILAV

-778 RTKEIGIRKVLG
+778 RTKEIGIRKILG
-790 ASVTQITRL
+790 ASVIQVTRL
-799 MCREFF
+799 LCREFF
-805 LLVIGANVIAWPV
+805 LLVFVANVIAWPA
-818 AYFVMRTWLES
+818 AYFIMRKWLQS
-829 YAYRADLGFFVF
+829 YAYRADIGYVVF
-841 LGAMLL
+841 IGAMLL

-854 SVGYQAVRA
+854 SVGYQAIRA

>member
-1 VVWLSRDGFIIH
+1 
-13 KNRMKKKLSHPPK
+13 MKKNNATPLKL
-26 FGHWLL
+26 GHWLL
-32 SRIYGGGDHYTLI
+32 SRIYGRGDHFTLI
-45 GDFGEVY
+45 GDFGEIY
-52 SSIAK
+52 TEIAN
-57 EKGEYSASLWY
+57 ERGESAASLWY
-68 WGQILKLIPIFISNS
+68 WGQIVKLIPLFLSNS
-83 IYWSAQMIKNY
+83 IYWSVQMIKNY

-143 TNLYRVEEDQHY
+143 TNLYRVEEDQTY
-155 SGRIFYVYVTPY
+155 SERIFYVYVTPY

-172 LKAEIPDIIDATR
+172 LKTEIADIIDATR

-234 SAVMSENLAEKYF
+234 SAVLSEDLAEKYF
-247 GKEDAIG
+247 GEDDPIG

-259 NNQYEFTVTGV
+259 NNKYEFTVTGV
-270 MENVPHNTE
+270 MENIPHNTY

-298 EEDFGSNSIFTFV
+298 EEDFGSNSIYTFV
-311 QLADGTPAEQVNQKI
+311 QLADGTPAEQVNQQI
-326 FGFIRT
+326 SGFIKT
-332 KNPESRTDLRLM
+332 KVPQSRTELRLM
-344 PFTKLHLHQYFG
+344 PFTKLHLHEFFG
-356 YEKGAGAIQYVYIF
+356 YEKSAGAIQYVYIF

-406 GAMKGH
+406 GAVKGH
-412 LVRQFYGESVVYAFI
+412 LIRQFYGESVVYAFI
-427 ALIIA
+427 ALIFA
-432 VGIVLL
+432 VGIVTL

-451 SWSVAGIETIL
+451 SWSVTGIETIL
-462 IGLLGITLFTGFVA
+462 LGLLGITLFTGLVA
-476 GSYPAMFLSSFQPAR
+476 GSYPAMFLSAFQPAR
-491 VLKGG
+491 VLKGS
-496 LFSGSGGA
+496 LFSGSGGSL
-504 RFRRVLVVV
+504 FRRILVVI

-524 TVVVYQQQNY
+524 TAVVYQQQNY

-554 DTKKS
+554 DTRKS
-559 YNALK
+559 YDALK
-564 QDLIQNPLVLNVTGT
+564 QELIQSPKVLNITGT
-579 SQMPTHIGSNS
+579 SQLPTHIGSNS
-590 GGAQWEGKDP
+590 AGARWEGKDP
-600 ELQILIG
+600 EFSILIG
-607 FNSVDFDFI
+607 FNSVDFDFTK
-616 ETLKIE
+616 TLKIE
-622 MADGRSFDKE
+622 MAEGRSFNKE
-632 YSSDRSRSWI
+632 YVSDQSQAWI
-642 VNEEVAQLMDKESV
+642 VNEEVAKLMDKDSV
-656 IGERFSHVG
+656 IGEGFSFQG
-665 VDGTIIGVM
+665 IDGTIVGVM

-689 AIAVDTEDLNYMIVR
+689 AIKVNPDNLNYMIVR
-704 IPPEQVSTSLGFI
+704 IPQEDVSASLGFI
-717 ENTWKRVIPT
+717 EKTWKRVIPT
-727 YPFEYRFM
+727 FPFEYRFM
-735 DERYDMMYRTE
+735 DERFDMMYRTE
-746 QRIGTLLRYFAVLAV
+746 QRIGTLLKYFAILAV

-778 RTKEIGIRKVLG
+778 RTKEIGIRKILG
-790 ASVTQITRL
+790 ASVIQVTRL
-799 MCREFF
+799 LCREFF
-805 LLVIGANVIAWPV
+805 LLVFVANVIAWPA
-818 AYFVMRTWLES
+818 AYFIMRKWLQS
-829 YAYRADLGFFVF
+829 YAYRADIGYVVF
-841 LGAMLL
+841 IGAMLL

-854 SVGYQAVRA
+854 SVGYQAIRA

>member
-1 VVWLSRDGFIIH
+1 MRN
-13 KNRMKKKLSHPPK
+13 KNVHPPR

-32 SRIYGGGDHYTLI
+32 SRIYGKGDHFTLI
-45 GDFGEVY
+45 GDFGEIY
-52 SSIAK
+52 EGIKK
-57 EKGEYSASLWY
+57 EKGKLSAFFWY
-68 WGQILKLIPIFISNS
+68 WGQIIRLFPNIISNN
-83 IYWSAQMIKNY
+83 IYWSVQMVKNY
-94 LKVALRNIRRHKGFS
+94 LKVAFRNIRRYKGYS

-134 SYDKFHENA
+134 SYDRFHENA
-143 TNLYRVEEDQHY
+143 ANLYRVEEDQHY

-172 LKAEIPDIIDATR
+172 LKAEIPEIMDATR
-185 VVWTGGVLFKYE
+185 VVWTGGVLFKHG
-197 DNTFFEDN
+197 DDAFFEDN

-214 KMFTYPLVKGDK
+214 KMFTYPLLKGDK
-226 NTALDSPF
+226 NTALDSPT
-234 SAVMSENLAEKYF
+234 SLIITEDLAKKYF
-247 GKEDAIG
+247 GDVDPIG

-259 NNQYEFTVTGV
+259 NNQHEFTVTGV
-270 MENVPHNTE
+270 LENIPHNSY
-279 LQFDFLVPY
+279 LQFDFLIPY
-288 EILKRTGQTR
+288 EVLKNSGQTR
-298 EEDFGSNSIFTFV
+298 EQDFGTNSIFTFV
-311 QLADGTPAEQVNQKI
+311 QLPDGIPLEQANQKI

-332 KNPESRTDLRLM
+332 KVTESRTDLRLM
-344 PFTKLHLHQYFG
+344 PLTRLHLHEFFG

-406 GAMKGH
+406 GAVRGH

-427 ALIIA
+427 ALVFA
-432 VGIVLL
+432 VGIVTL
-438 LLPAFSNLASKEL
+438 LLPAFSHLSGKEL
-451 SWSVAGIETIL
+451 SWGVAGIATVL
-462 IGLLGITLFTGFVA
+462 IGLACITLFTGLVA
-476 GSYPAMFLSSFQPAR
+476 GSYPAMFLSAFQPAR

-513 QFALSI
+513 QFVLSI

-524 TVVVYQQQNY
+524 TVVVYQQLNY
-534 IKNMRLGWDKEHLVY
+534 IKTMRLGWDKEHLVY

-559 YNALK
+559 YSALK
-564 QDLIQNPLVLNVTGT
+564 QALIQNPQILNVTGT
-579 SQMPTHIGSNS
+579 SQLPTYIGSNS

-607 FNSVDFDFI
+607 FNAVDFDFT

-622 MADGRSFDKE
+622 MAEGRSFDKE
-632 YSSDRSRSWI
+632 YSADHSKSWI
-642 VNEEVAQLMDKESV
+642 VNEEVAKLMDKDSV
-656 IGERFSHVG
+656 IGEQFRHVG

-674 KNFHYQTLKNKIEPL
+674 KNFHYQTLRNKIEPL
-689 AIAVDTEDLNYMIVR
+689 AILVDQDSLNYMIVR
-704 IPPEQVSTSLGFI
+704 IPPEDVSGSLGLI
-717 ENTWKRVIPT
+717 EKTWKRIIPN

-735 DERYDMMYRTE
+735 DDRYDMMYRSE
-746 QRIGTLLRYFAVLAV
+746 ERIGTLLRYFAILAI

-790 ASVTQITRL
+790 ASVPQITRL
-799 MCREFF
+799 LCKEFF
-805 LLVIGANVIAWPV
+805 LLVLVANVIAWPA
-818 AYFVMRTWLES
+818 AYFIMRKWLQS
-829 YAYRADLGFFVF
+829 YAYRVGLGYFAFI
-841 LGAMLL
+841 GALLL

-854 SVGYQAVRA
+854 SVGYQAIRA
-863 ARANPADSL
+863 ARANPAESL

>member
-1 VVWLSRDGFIIH
+1 
-13 KNRMKKKLSHPPK
+13 MKSCGPV
-26 FGHWLL
+26 
-32 SRIYGGGDHYTLI
+32 TLI

-52 SSIAK
+52 AEIANG
-57 EKGEYSASLWY
+57 KGETAASLWY
-68 WGQILKLIPIFISNS
+68 WGQIVKLIPLFLSNS
-83 IYWSAQMIKNY
+83 IYWSVQMIKNY

-143 TNLYRVEEDQHY
+143 ANLYRVEEDQHY

-172 LKAEIPDIIDATR
+172 LKAEIPEIIDATR
-185 VVWTGGVLFKYE
+185 VVWTRGLLFKYE
-197 DNTFFEDN
+197 DHTFFEDS

-234 SAVMSENLAEKYF
+234 SVVLSEDLAEKYF
-247 GKEDAIG
+247 GENEPIG

-270 MENVPHNTE
+270 LENIPHNTE

-288 EILKRTGQTR
+288 EILKRMGQTQ
-298 EEDFGSNSIFTFV
+298 EEDFGSNSIYTFV
-311 QLADGTPAEQVNQKI
+311 QLPDGTPPEHVNQKI

-332 KNPESRTDLRLM
+332 KLPESRTDLRLM
-344 PFTKLHLHQYFG
+344 PFTRLHLHQFFG

-370 SVIAFIVLLIACIN
+370 SIIAFIVLLIACIN

-406 GAMKGH
+406 GAVKGH

-427 ALIIA
+427 ALIFA
-432 VGIVLL
+432 VGIVTL

-462 IGLLGITLFTGFVA
+462 IGLLGITLFTGLVA
-476 GSYPAMFLSSFQPAR
+476 GSYPAMFLSAFQPAR
-491 VLKGG
+491 VLKGN
-496 LFSGSGGA
+496 LFSGSGGSL
-504 RFRRVLVVV
+504 FRRVLVVV

-524 TVVVYQQQNY
+524 TGIVYQQQNY

-559 YNALK
+559 YNVLK
-564 QDLIQNPLVLNVTGT
+564 QELIQNPQVLNVTGT
-579 SQMPTHIGSNS
+579 SQLPTHIGSNS

-600 ELQILIG
+600 EFQILIG
-607 FNSVDFDFI
+607 FNAVDFDFT
-616 ETLKIE
+616 ETLKID
-622 MADGRSFDKE
+622 MVDGRRFSKE
-632 YSSDRSRSWI
+632 YTSDLSKAWI
-642 VNEEVAQLMDKESV
+642 VNEEVASLMNKDSV

-665 VDGTIIGVM
+665 EDGTIVGVM

-689 AIAVDTEDLNYMIVR
+689 AINVSLNRLNYLIAR
-704 IPPEQVSTSLGFI
+704 IPPEEVSASLGFI
-717 ENTWKRVIPT
+717 EKTWKRIIPN

-735 DERYDMMYRTE
+735 DERYDMMYRSE
-746 QRIGTLLRYFAVLAV
+746 QRIGTLLRYFAILAV

-778 RTKEIGIRKVLG
+778 RTKEIGIRKILG
-790 ASVTQITRL
+790 ASVIQVTRL
-799 MCREFF
+799 LCREFF
-805 LLVIGANVIAWPV
+805 LLVFVANVIAWPA
-818 AYFVMRTWLES
+818 AYFIMRKWLQS
-829 YAYRADLGFFVF
+829 YAYRADMGYFVF
-841 LGAMLL
+841 IGAMLL

-863 ARANPADSL
+863 PGPNPADSL

>member
-1 VVWLSRDGFIIH
+1 
-13 KNRMKKKLSHPPK
+13 MKTKLISPPK

-32 SRIYGGGDHYTLI
+32 SRIYGGSDHFTLI
-45 GDFGEVY
+45 GDFGEIYVEC
-52 SSIAK
+52 AK
-57 EKGEYSASLWY
+57 EKGEYAASLWY
-68 WGQILKLIPIFISNS
+68 WGQILKLIPVFVSNS
-83 IYWSAQMIKNY
+83 LYWSIQMIKNY
-94 LKVALRNIRRHKGFS
+94 LKVAFRNIRRHKGFS

-134 SYDKFHENA
+134 SYDRFHENA
-143 TNLYRVEEDQHY
+143 ANLYRVEEDQHY

-172 LKAEIPDIIDATR
+172 LKAEIPEIMDATR

-214 KMFTYPLVKGDK
+214 KMFTYPLLKGDK
-226 NTALDSPF
+226 KTALDSPY
-234 SAVMSENLAEKYF
+234 SLLITEDLAEKYF
-247 GKEDAIG
+247 GEDDPIN
-254 KVITL
+254 KVVTL
-259 NNQYEFTVTGV
+259 NNQHAFTVTGIL
-270 MENVPHNTE
+270 ENIPHNSY
-279 LQFDFLVPY
+279 LQFDFLIPY
-288 EILKRTGQTR
+288 EILKSSGQTR
-298 EEDFGSNSIFTFV
+298 EQDFGTNSIYTFV
-311 QLADGTPAEQVNQKI
+311 QLPDGTPVESANQKI

-332 KNPESRTDLRLM
+332 KVPESRTDLRLM
-344 PFTKLHLHQYFG
+344 PFTKLHLHEYFG
-356 YEKGAGAIQYVYIF
+356 YEKGAGTIQYVYIF

-406 GAMKGH
+406 GAVKGH

-427 ALIIA
+427 ALVFA
-432 VGIVLL
+432 VGIVTL
-438 LLPAFSNLASKEL
+438 LLPAFSNLSGKEL
-451 SWSVAGIETIL
+451 SWSVAGIATVL
-462 IGLLGITLFTGFVA
+462 TGLAGITLFAGLVA
-476 GSYPAMFLSSFQPAR
+476 GSYPAMFLSAFQPAK

-496 LFSGSGGA
+496 VWSGSGGA
-504 RFRRVLVVV
+504 RFRRVLVVI

-524 TVVVYQQQNY
+524 TAVVYQQLNY
-534 IKNMRLGWDKEHLVY
+534 IKTMRLGWDKEHLVY

-564 QDLIQNPLVLNVTGT
+564 QELVQNPQILNVTGT
-579 SQMPTHIGSNS
+579 SQLPTHISSNS

-607 FNSVDFDFI
+607 FNAVDFDFP

-622 MADGRSFDKE
+622 MAEGRSFDKE
-632 YSSDRSRSWI
+632 YTSDHSQSWI
-642 VNEEVAQLMDKESV
+642 INEEVAKLMDKDSV

-674 KNFHYQTLKNKIEPL
+674 KNFHYQILRNKIEPL
-689 AIAVDTEDLNYMIVR
+689 AIVVDQDSLNYMIIR
-704 IPPEQVSTSLGFI
+704 IPPEDVSSSLGFI
-717 ENTWKRVIPT
+717 ENTWRRIIPT

-735 DERYDMMYRTE
+735 DDRYDMMYRSE
-746 QRIGTLLRYFAVLAV
+746 ERIGTLLRYFAVLAV

-790 ASVTQITRL
+790 ASIAQITRL
-799 MCREFF
+799 LCKEFF
-805 LLVIGANVIAWPV
+805 LLVLVANVIAWPA
-818 AYFVMRTWLES
+818 AYFIMRKWLQS
-829 YAYRADLGFFVF
+829 YAYRVDLGYFAFI
-841 LGAMLL
+841 GAMLL

-854 SVGYQAVRA
+854 SVGYQAIRA
-863 ARANPADSL
+863 ARANPAISI

>member
-1 VVWLSRDGFIIH
+1 VGRFPRDSLIDSEI
-13 KNRMKKKLSHPPK
+13 RVKKHILTPPK

-32 SRIYGGGDHYTLI
+32 SRLYGGGDHFTLV
-45 GDFGEVY
+45 GDFGEVFAE
-52 SSIAK
+52 IARDR
-57 EKGEYSASLWY
+57 GLSAASRWY
-68 WGQILKLIPIFISNS
+68 WGQIIKLIPLFLSHS
-83 IYWSAQMIKNY
+83 IYWSVQMIKNY

-143 TNLYRVEEDQHY
+143 ANLYRVEEDQHY

-185 VVWTGGVLFKYE
+185 AVWPGGVLFKYE

-214 KMFTYPLVKGDK
+214 KMFTFPLVKGDK

-234 SAVMSENLAEKYF
+234 STVISEDLAEKYF
-247 GKEDAIG
+247 GEDDPIG

-270 MENVPHNTE
+270 LENIPHNSY

-298 EEDFGSNSIFTFV
+298 EEDFGTNSIYTFV
-311 QLADGTPAEQVNQKI
+311 QVADGTPVDKVNQKI

-344 PFTKLHLHQYFG
+344 SFTKLHLHEFFG

-370 SVIAFIVLLIACIN
+370 SIIAFIVLLIACIN

-406 GAMKGH
+406 GAVKGH

-427 ALIIA
+427 ALVFA
-432 VGIVLL
+432 VGIVTL
-438 LLPAFSNLASKEL
+438 LLPAFSHLSGKEL
-451 SWSVAGIETIL
+451 SWSVAGIGTVL
-462 IGLLGITLFTGFVA
+462 IGLLGITMFTGLVA
-476 GSYPAMFLSSFQPAR
+476 GSYPAMFLSAFQPVK
-491 VLKGG
+491 VLKGS
-496 LFSGSGGA
+496 LFSGTGGA
-504 RFRRVLVVV
+504 RFRRVLVVI

-524 TVVVYQQQNY
+524 TAVVYQQQNY

-549 IPLRA
+549 VPLRA

-559 YNALK
+559 YAVLK
-564 QDLIQNPLVLNVTGT
+564 ENLIQNPRVLNVTGT
-579 SQMPTHIGSNS
+579 SQLPTHIGSNS
-590 GGAQWEGKDP
+590 GGADWDGKDP
-600 ELQILIG
+600 EFQILIG
-607 FNSVDFDFI
+607 FDSVDFDFT

-622 MADGRSFDKE
+622 LVEGRSFDKE
-632 YSSDRSRSWI
+632 HTSDLSQAWI
-642 VNEEVAQLMDKESV
+642 VNEEVAKLMNKDSV

-665 VDGTIIGVM
+665 MNGTIIGVM
-674 KNFHYQTLKNKIEPL
+674 KNFHYQSLKNKIEPL
-689 AIAVDTEDLNYMIVR
+689 AIAVDPDDLNYMIIR
-704 IPPEQVSTSLGFI
+704 IPPEEVSASLGFI
-717 ENTWKRVIPT
+717 ENTWKRIIPD

-746 QRIGTLLRYFAVLAV
+746 QRIGTLLRYFAILAV

-790 ASVTQITRL
+790 ASVVQVTRL
-799 MCREFF
+799 LCKEFF
-805 LLVIGANVIAWPV
+805 VLVLVANVIAWPA
-818 AYFVMRTWLES
+818 AYFIMRKWLQS

-841 LGAMLL
+841 IGAMLL
-847 ALFVAIL
+847 ALLVAIL
-854 SVGYQAVRA
+854 SVGFQAVRA
-863 ARANPADSL
+863 ARSNPADSL

>member
-1 VVWLSRDGFIIH
+1 M
-13 KNRMKKKLSHPPK
+13 KNKIVYPPR

-32 SRIYGGGDHYTLI
+32 CRIYGKGDHFTLI
-45 GDFGEVY
+45 GDFGEIY
-52 SSIAK
+52 EGITRENGK
-57 EKGEYSASLWY
+57 LSAFIWY
-68 WGQILKLIPIFISNS
+68 WSQIIRLFPTVISNN
-83 IYWSAQMIKNY
+83 IYWSVQMIKNY
-94 LKVALRNIRRHKGFS
+94 LKVAFRNIRRYKGYS

-134 SYDKFHENA
+134 SYDRFNENA
-143 TNLYRVEEDQHY
+143 ANLYRVEEDQHY

-172 LKAEIPDIIDATR
+172 LKAEIPEIMDATR
-185 VVWTGGVLFKYE
+185 VVWTGGMLFKRG
-197 DNTFFEDN
+197 DNAYFEDN

-214 KMFTYPLVKGDK
+214 KMFTYPLIQGDK
-226 NTALDSPF
+226 NTALDSPT
-234 SAVMSENLAEKYF
+234 SLVITEDLAKKYF
-247 GKEDAIG
+247 GKANPIG

-259 NNQYEFTVTGV
+259 NNLHEFTVTGV
-270 MENVPHNTE
+270 LENIPHNSY
-279 LQFDFLVPY
+279 LQFDFLIPY
-288 EILKRTGQTR
+288 EVLKNSGQTR
-298 EEDFGSNSIFTFV
+298 EQDFGSNSIFTFV
-311 QLADGTPAEQVNQKI
+311 QLPGGVPLEQANQKI

-332 KNPESRTDLRLM
+332 KVPESRTDLRLM
-344 PFTKLHLHQYFG
+344 SLTKLHLHEFFG
-356 YEKGAGAIQYVYIF
+356 YEKAAGAIQYVYIF

-406 GAMKGH
+406 GAVKGH

-427 ALIIA
+427 ALVFA
-432 VGIVLL
+432 VGIVTL
-438 LLPAFSNLASKEL
+438 LLPAFSHLSGKEL
-451 SWSVAGIETIL
+451 SWRVAGIVTVL
-462 IGLLGITLFTGFVA
+462 IGLAGITLFTGLVA
-476 GSYPAMFLSSFQPAR
+476 GSYPAMFLSAFQPAR
-491 VLKGG
+491 VLKGS

-504 RFRRVLVVV
+504 RFRRVLVVA

-524 TVVVYQQQNY
+524 TAVVYRQLNY
-534 IKNMRLGWDKEHLVY
+534 IKTMRLGWDREHLVY

-559 YNALK
+559 YSALK
-564 QDLIQNPLVLNVTGT
+564 QELVQNPQILNVTGT
-579 SQMPTHIGSNS
+579 SQLPTYIGSNS

-607 FNSVDFDFI
+607 FNAVDFDFI

-622 MADGRSFDKE
+622 MAEGRSFDKE
-632 YSSDRSRSWI
+632 YSADHSKSWI
-642 VNEEVAQLMDKESV
+642 VNEEVAKLMDKDSV

-674 KNFHYQTLKNKIEPL
+674 KDFHYQTLRNKIEPL
-689 AIAVDTEDLNYMIVR
+689 AIAVDQDSLNYMIIR
-704 IPPEQVSTSLGFI
+704 IPPEGVSSSLGFI
-717 ENTWKRVIPT
+717 EKTWKRIIPN

-735 DERYDMMYRTE
+735 DDRYDMMYRSE
-746 QRIGTLLRYFAVLAV
+746 ERIGTLLRYFAVLAV

-790 ASVTQITRL
+790 ASVPQITRL
-799 MCREFF
+799 LCKEFF
-805 LLVIGANVIAWPV
+805 LLVLVANIIAWPA
-818 AYFVMRTWLES
+818 AYFIMRKWLQS
-829 YAYRADLGFFVF
+829 YAYRVDLGYFAFV
-841 LGAMLL
+841 GAMLL

-854 SVGYQAVRA
+854 SVGYQAIRA
-863 ARANPADSL
+863 ARANPAESL

>member
-1 VVWLSRDGFIIH
+1 VGRIPESSLIH
-13 KNRMKKKLSHPPK
+13 FEVLMKKKSTTPPK

-32 SRIYGGGDHYTLI
+32 SRFYGGGDHFTLV
-45 GDFGEVY
+45 GDIGEVY
-52 SSIAK
+52 AEIAQ
-57 EKGEYSASLWY
+57 EKGESAASLWY
-68 WGQILKLIPIFISNS
+68 WGQILKLIPRFFYNS
-83 IYWSAQMIKNY
+83 LYWSLQMIKNY
-94 LKVALRNIRRHKGFS
+94 LKVAFRNIRRHKGFS

-143 TNLYRVEEDQHY
+143 SNLYRVEEDQHY
-155 SGRIFYVYVTPY
+155 SGRIFFVYVTPY

-172 LKAEIPDIIDATR
+172 LKAEIPEIIDATR
-185 VVWTGGVLFKYE
+185 VIWPGGVLFKYE
-197 DNTFFEDN
+197 DQTFFEDN

-214 KMFTYPLVKGDK
+214 KMFTYPLIRGDK
-226 NTALDSPF
+226 NNALDSPF
-234 SAVMSENLAEKYF
+234 SVVISEDLAEKYF
-247 GKEDAIG
+247 GEEEPIG
-254 KVITL
+254 KVLLL
-259 NNQYEFTVTGV
+259 NNKYEFTVTGIL
-270 MENVPHNTE
+270 ENVPHNSV

-298 EEDFGSNSIFTFV
+298 EEDFGTNSIYTFV
-311 QLADGTPAEQVNQKI
+311 QLPDGRPPEQVNQKI
-326 FGFIRT
+326 FSFIRS
-332 KNPESRTDLRLM
+332 KIPQSRTDLRLM
-344 PFTKLHLHQYFG
+344 PLTRIHLHEYFG

-406 GAMKGH
+406 GAIKGH

-427 ALIIA
+427 ALMIA
-432 VGIVLL
+432 VGIVTL
-438 LLPAFSNLASKEL
+438 LLPAFSRLSGKEL
-451 SWSVAGIETIL
+451 TWSVAGIETVL
-462 IGLLGITLFTGFVA
+462 IGLLGITLFTGLVA
-476 GSYPAMFLSSFQPAR
+476 GSYPAMFLSAFQPAR
-491 VLKGG
+491 VLKGS

-504 RFRRVLVVV
+504 RFRRVLVVI

-524 TVVVYQQQNY
+524 TAVVYQQQSY

-549 IPLRA
+549 VPLRA

-559 YNALK
+559 YGPLK
-564 QDLIQNPLVLNVTGT
+564 QELLQNPQVLNVTGT
-579 SQMPTHIGSNS
+579 SQLPTHIGSNS

-607 FNSVDFDFI
+607 FNAVDFDFV
-616 ETLKIE
+616 ETLKID
-622 MADGRSFDKE
+622 MAEGRSFDKK
-632 YSSDRSRSWI
+632 YTSDQSRSWI
-642 VNEEVAQLMDKESV
+642 VNEEVAKLMDKDSV
-656 IGERFSHVG
+656 IGEKFSHVG

-689 AIAVDTEDLNYMIVR
+689 AIIVDQDDLNYMIIR
-704 IPPEQVSTSLGFI
+704 IPPEDVSGSLGFI
-717 ENTWKRVIPT
+717 EKAWKRVIPA

-735 DERYDMMYRTE
+735 DDRYDRMYRTE
-746 QRIGTLLRYFAVLAV
+746 QRIGTLLKYFAALAV

-790 ASVTQITRL
+790 ASVTQIAQL
-799 MCREFF
+799 LCKEFF
-805 LLVIGANVIAWPV
+805 FLVIVANVIAWPA
-818 AYFVMRTWLES
+818 AYLIMKKWLQS

-841 LGAMLL
+841 IGAMLL
-847 ALFVAIL
+847 AIFVAVL
-854 SVGYQAVRA
+854 SVSYQAIRA

>member
-1 VVWLSRDGFIIH
+1 
-13 KNRMKKKLSHPPK
+13 MKKNYTTPPRL
-26 FGHWLL
+26 GHWLL
-32 SRIYGGGDHYTLI
+32 SRIYGGGDHFTLI

-52 SSIAK
+52 AEIAND
-57 EKGEYSASLWY
+57 KGETAASLWY
-68 WGQILKLIPIFISNS
+68 WGQIVKLVPLFLSNS
-83 IYWSAQMIKNY
+83 IYWSVQMIKNY

-143 TNLYRVEEDQHY
+143 ANLYRVEEDQHY

-172 LKAEIPDIIDATR
+172 LKAEIPEILDATR
-185 VVWTGGVLFKYE
+185 VVWTRGMLFKYE
-197 DNTFFEDN
+197 DHTFFEDS

-234 SAVMSENLAEKYF
+234 SVVLSEDLAEKYF
-247 GKEDAIG
+247 GEDDPIG

-259 NNQYEFTVTGV
+259 NNQHEFTVTGV
-270 MENVPHNTE
+270 LENIPHNTY

-298 EEDFGSNSIFTFV
+298 EEDFGSNSIYTFV
-311 QLADGTPAEQVNQKI
+311 QLPEGTLLEQANQKI

-344 PFTKLHLHQYFG
+344 PYTKLHLHQFFG
-356 YEKGAGAIQYVYIF
+356 YEKSAGAIQYVYIF

-406 GAMKGH
+406 GAIKGH

-427 ALIIA
+427 ALIFA
-432 VGIVLL
+432 VGIATL
-438 LLPAFSNLASKEL
+438 LLPAFSNLSGKEL

-462 IGLLGITLFTGFVA
+462 IGLLGITLFTGLVA
-476 GSYPAMFLSSFQPAR
+476 GSYPAMFLSAFQPAR

-513 QFALSI
+513 QFALSV

-524 TVVVYQQQNY
+524 TGIVYQQQNY

-549 IPLRA
+549 IPMRA

-559 YNALK
+559 YNVLK
-564 QDLIQNPLVLNVTGT
+564 QELIQNPQVLNVTGT
-579 SQMPTHIGSNS
+579 SQLPTHIGSNS

-622 MADGRSFDKE
+622 IADGRSFDKE
-632 YSSDRSRSWI
+632 YTSDLSKSWI
-642 VNEEVAQLMDKESV
+642 VNEEVVKLMDKDSV

-665 VDGTIIGVM
+665 VDGTIVGVM
-674 KNFHYQTLKNKIEPL
+674 KNFHYQTLRNKIEPL
-689 AIAVDTEDLNYMIVR
+689 AIAVNPKDLNYMIIR
-704 IPPEQVSTSLGFI
+704 IPPEDVSASLGFI
-717 ENTWKRVIPT
+717 ENTWKRIIPT

-735 DERYDMMYRTE
+735 DERYDMMYRAE
-746 QRIGTLLRYFAVLAV
+746 QRIGTLLRCFAVLAV

-790 ASVTQITRL
+790 ASVTQVTRL
-799 MCREFF
+799 LCREFF
-805 LLVIGANVIAWPV
+805 LLVLVANVIAWPA
-818 AYFVMRTWLES
+818 AYFIMRKWLQS
-829 YAYRADLGFFVF
+829 YAYRVDLGYFVF
-841 LGAMLL
+841 VGAMLL

-854 SVGYQAVRA
+854 SVGYQAIRA
-863 ARANPADSL
+863 ARANPAKSL